1 MIPAARND
9 RESWQRIMNGSRN
22 VQALGK
28 EISRGGPDGSVQ
40 EVVLAA
46 QAELKELMHQRAQIM
61 KRIGSVKQTI
71 VGLSNLFGDKILS
84 AELLKLLDRKSN
96 RQMGFTKNCR
106 LILMEANR
114 PLSAREVCEQM
125 QKRIAPVIER
135 HKDPLASV
143 TTVLNR
149 LVQYGEA
156 RAVQRDNGYRAWEWV
171 SEATPIHM
179 A

>member
-1 MIPAARND
+1 MTPNASDD
-9 RESWQRIMNGSRN
+9 RESWRRIMNSVREPQI
-22 VQALGK
+22 VEK
-28 EISRGGPDGSVQ
+28 EIPKLSPDGSVQ
-40 EVVLAA
+40 EVVRAA
-46 QAELKELMHQRAQIM
+46 QDELKDLMHQRAQIM

-71 VGLSNLFGDKILS
+71 VGLSNLFGDNILS
-84 AELLKLLDRKSN
+84 VELLKMLDRKSN

-106 LILMEANR
+106 LILMEATR

-125 QKRIAPVIER
+125 QKRIPPVIER

-156 RAVQRDNGYRAWEWV
+156 RAVVRDNGYRAWEWV
-171 SEATPIHM
+171 SESTSVHLA
-179 A
+179 